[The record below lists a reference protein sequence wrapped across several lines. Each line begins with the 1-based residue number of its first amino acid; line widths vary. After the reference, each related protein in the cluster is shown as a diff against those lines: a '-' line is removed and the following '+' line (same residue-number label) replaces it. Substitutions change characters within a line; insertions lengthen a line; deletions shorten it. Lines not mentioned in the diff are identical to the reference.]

1 MPEHPLSLP
10 ELIASLK
17 PPLSLVGFGVE
28 GRATLAFLRGQ
39 GLSGIS
45 VYDRGFSPDD
55 VAALEGELPGC
66 SFHGEGDWGESLS
79 RGGGGPVVRGGGP
92 VVRGGG
98 TVVRSPGVR
107 PDHPALSAAR
117 EAGAV
122 ITSATELFLAACPG
136 PVAGVTGTLGKGT
149 TVSLIEAAL
158 TRSGIPCRSGGNIG
172 LNPLAFLEELT
183 PRDVTV
189 LELSS
194 FQLMGL
200 SGPKPGIAVVLRT
213 TSEHLDWHRDVS
225 EYRAAKRGLLAPRSE
240 SLHPRSESLPPQGA
254 SLPPQGESLPPQGE
268 SLPPQG
274 GGQQVI
280 FCADSE
286 GAREIVTG
294 HENGALSFSRVF
306 PLRDG
311 IGVVGGRAYRYRN
324 GASEALPRLTELS
337 LAGGFNQENAAAAL
351 LAAEHLG
358 ADPERALA
366 AIAEFTGLPH
376 RLERVGVVGGAGGV
390 VCYNDSFATR
400 PEATQ
405 GALSAFAGP
414 LALIVGGSEKNA
426 DFASLAESIC
436 RHEGL
441 RRVVLIG
448 ATAPRI
454 ATEIKNAAGMD
465 REAPP
470 MVMAGSLAEA
480 FAQGLAGLPGKGV
493 LLFSPACAS
502 FDMFSNYKE
511 RGEQFKALVANAGPA
526 D

>member
-1 MPEHPLSLP
+1 MPEPPLSLP

-17 PPLSLVGFGVE
+17 PPLALVGFGVE
-28 GRATLAFLRGQ
+28 GRDTLAFLRRQ
-39 GLSGIS
+39 GLNGLSIH
-45 VYDRGFSPDD
+45 DRGFSQDD
-55 VAALEGELPGC
+55 VAALEGEFPGC
-66 SFHGEGDWGESLS
+66 SFQRDGERSESLA
-79 RGGGGPVVRGGGP
+79 GA
-92 VVRGGG
+92 G

-149 TVSLIEAAL
+149 TVSLIQAAL

-213 TSEHLDWHRDVS
+213 TSEHLDWHQDVG
-225 EYRAAKRGLLAPRSE
+225 EYRSAKRGLLG
-240 SLHPRSESLPPQGA
+240 PPGD
-254 SLPPQGESLPPQGE
+254 S
-268 SLPPQG
+268 
-274 GGQQVI
+274 QQVI

-294 HENGALSFSRVF
+294 HESGALSFSRVF

-311 IGVVGGRAYRYRN
+311 IGVMGGQAFRYRD
-324 GASEALPRLTELS
+324 GASQALPRLTELS
-337 LAGGFNQENAAAAL
+337 LAGGFNQENAAAAF

-358 ADPERALA
+358 AEPESALA
-366 AIAEFTGLPH
+366 AIAEFPGLPH
-376 RLERVGVVGGAGGV
+376 RLERVGMVGGAGGV
-390 VCYNDSFATR
+390 ICYNDSFATR

-414 LALIVGGSEKNA
+414 LALIVGGSEKHA
-426 DFASLAESIC
+426 DFAPLAESIC

-448 ATAPRI
+448 ATASRI
-454 ATEIKNAAGMD
+454 GTEIKNAAAKNAEAGIE

-470 MVMAGSLAEA
+470 MVMADTLAEA
-480 FAQGLAGLPGKGV
+480 FAQGLAGLAGDGV

-502 FDMFSNYKE
+502 FDMFPNYKD
-511 RGEQFKALVANAGPA
+511 RGEQFKALVANPGPA
-526 D
+526 A

>member
-10 ELIASLK
+10 ELTASLK
-17 PPLSLVGFGVE
+17 PPLALVGFGVE
-28 GRATLAFLRGQ
+28 GRDTLAFLRAQ
-39 GLSGIS
+39 GLSGMS
-45 VYDRGFSPDD
+45 VYDRGFSQND
-55 VAALEGELPGC
+55 VAALEREIPGC
-66 SFHGEGDWGESLS
+66 SFRGEGAWSESLLRAGS
-79 RGGGGPVVRGGGP
+79 AVS
-92 VVRGGG
+92 GGG

-117 EAGAV
+117 EAGVV

-136 PVAGVTGTLGKGT
+136 PVVGVTGTLGKGT

-158 TRSGIPCRSGGNIG
+158 TRGGIPCRSGGNIG
-172 LNPLAFLEELT
+172 LNPLVFLEELT
-183 PRDVTV
+183 SRDVTI

-213 TSEHLDWHRDVS
+213 TSEHLDWHQDVS
-225 EYRAAKRGLLAPRSE
+225 EYRTAKRGLLAPPERLS
-240 SLHPRSESLPPQGA
+240 A
-254 SLPPQGESLPPQGE
+254 SPS
-268 SLPPQG
+268 

-294 HENGALSFSRVF
+294 HESGALSFSRVF

-311 IGVVGGRAYRYRN
+311 IGVIGGQAFRYRD

-337 LAGGFNQENAAAAL
+337 LAGGFNQENAAAAF

-358 ADPERALA
+358 AEPEPALA
-366 AIAEFTGLPH
+366 AIAEFPGLPH
-376 RLERVGVVGGAGGV
+376 RLERVGIVGMVGGAGGV
-390 VCYNDSFATR
+390 ICYNDSYATR

-414 LALIVGGSEKNA
+414 LALIVGGSEKHA
-426 DFASLAESIC
+426 DFAPLAESIC

-441 RRVVLIG
+441 RCVVLIG

-454 ATEIKNAAGMD
+454 GTEIKNAAVKNAEVNNGEAGIE

-470 MVMAGSLAEA
+470 MVMADTLADA
-480 FAQGLAGLPGKGV
+480 FAQGLAGLPGHGV

-502 FDMFSNYKE
+502 FDMFPNYKE

-526 D
+526 A

>member
-17 PPLSLVGFGVE
+17 PPLSLVGFGIE

-79 RGGGGPVVRGGGP
+79 RGGGGT

-225 EYRAAKRGLLAPRSE
+225 EYRAAKRGLLAPPSE
-240 SLHPRSESLPPQGA
+240 SLHPRS
-254 SLPPQGESLPPQGE
+254 ESLPPQGE